1 MQFLKLSRVE
11 TMRTHFIFALAALL
25 AVPAWAQERA
35 RDTVLLDRV
44 VAVVNSEV
52 LTRIDLD
59 EQVKI
64 ATQQLSR
71 QGTPLPA
78 EDVLERQLLERMI
91 TARVLLQTA
100 RETGIRVEDVQ
111 LQRAIER
118 IAQENDLT
126 PEQLRQTMERDGIS
140 YSRFR
145 EEVRNEILIARLKER
160 EVDSRISITDLEI
173 DAYLRNQEL
182 LGGQDD
188 EYNLAHILVT
198 VPEQATPEQ
207 IQARR
212 EVAERALAQLRGGA
226 DFRQVSASFS
236 DAQNALEGGML
247 GWRTASRLPEIFVD
261 AARTLR
267 VGDISPAIRSPN
279 GFHILKLVDKR
290 GNQSPVIVQQT
301 RARHI
306 LVRLSEIVS
315 EADAKQRL
323 SSLKERMEMGESEFA
338 ELARLHSED
347 ASAARGGDLGWLS
360 PGDTVPE
367 FERAMSALE
376 PGEVSDPVR
385 TQFGWHLIEVLERRE
400 EDMSKERQRLLAREA
415 IRQRKADEAYQEWI
429 RLQRDRAYVE
439 YRLEGR

>member
-1 MQFLKLSRVE
+1 
-11 TMRTHFIFALAALL
+11 MRTLLILALAPLL
-25 AVPAWAQERA
+25 ALPAWGQERT
-35 RDTVLLDRV
+35 RNTVLLDRV
-44 VAVVNSEV
+44 VAVVNNEV
-52 LTRIDLD
+52 LTKIDLN
-59 EQVKI
+59 EQLKI

-78 EDVLERQLLERMI
+78 VEVLERQLLERMI
-91 TARVLLQTA
+91 TARVLVQVA
-100 RETGIRVEDVQ
+100 RETGVRVEDMQ

-118 IAQENDLT
+118 IGQENGLT
-126 PEQLRQTMERDGIS
+126 PEQLRQAMEQDGIS
-140 YSRFR
+140 FTRFR

-160 EVDSRISITDLEI
+160 EVDSRIAISDAEI
-173 DAYLRNQEL
+173 DAYLRNQQVQ
-182 LGGQDD
+182 GGQDD
-188 EYNLAHILVT
+188 EYSLAHILVT

-212 EVAERALAQLRGGA
+212 EVAERALSQLAQGT

-236 DAQNALEGGML
+236 DAQNALEGGLL

-261 AARTLR
+261 AVRQMR
-267 VGDISPAIRSPN
+267 VGDVSPAIRSPN

-290 GNQSPVIVQQT
+290 GNQSPVIVQQART
-301 RARHI
+301 RHI

-315 EADAKQRL
+315 ESDAKQRL
-323 SSLKERMEMGESEFA
+323 ESLKERVEMGETEFA

-347 ASAARGGDLGWLS
+347 ASGARGGDLGWLS

-367 FERAMSALE
+367 FERAMNALE
-376 PGEVSDPVR
+376 PGQISEPVR
-385 TQFGWHLIEVLERRE
+385 TPFGWHLIEVLERRD

-415 IRQRKADEAYQEWI
+415 IRQRKGDEAYQEWV

-439 YRLEGR
+439 YRLEER

>member
-1 MQFLKLSRVE
+1 
-11 TMRTHFIFALAALL
+11 MRTPFIFALATLL
-25 AVPAWAQERA
+25 ALPAWAQERT
-35 RDTVLLDRV
+35 RNTTLLDRV
-44 VAVVNSEV
+44 VAVVNNEV
-52 LTRIDLD
+52 LTKIDLD
-59 EQVKI
+59 EQLKI

-78 EDVLERQLLERMI
+78 VEVLERQLLERMI
-91 TARVLLQTA
+91 TARVLVQAA
-100 RETGIRVEDVQ
+100 RETGVRVEDMQ
-111 LQRAIER
+111 LHRAIER
-118 IAQENDLT
+118 IGQENGLT
-126 PEQLRQTMERDGIS
+126 PEQLRQAMEQDGIS
-140 YSRFR
+140 FTRFR

-160 EVDSRISITDLEI
+160 EVDSRIAISDAEI
-173 DAYLRNQEL
+173 DAYLRNQQVQ
-182 LGGQDD
+182 GGQDD

-212 EVAERALAQLRGGA
+212 EVAERALSQLAQGT

-236 DAQNALEGGML
+236 DAQNALEGGLL
-247 GWRTASRLPEIFVD
+247 GWRTVSRLPEIFVD
-261 AARTLR
+261 AVRQMR
-267 VGDISPAIRSPN
+267 VGDVSPAIRSPN

-301 RARHI
+301 RTRHI

-315 EADAKQRL
+315 ESDAKQRL
-323 SSLKERMEMGESEFA
+323 ESLKERVEMGETEFA

-347 ASAARGGDLGWLS
+347 ASGGRGGDLGWLS

-367 FERAMSALE
+367 FERAMNALE
-376 PGEVSDPVR
+376 PGQISEPVR
-385 TQFGWHLIEVLERRE
+385 TPFGWHLIEVLERRD

-415 IRQRKADEAYQEWI
+415 IRQRKGDEAYQEWV

-439 YRLEGR
+439 YRLEER

>member
-1 MQFLKLSRVE
+1 
-11 TMRTHFIFALAALL
+11 MRTLLVFVLAPLL
-25 AVPAWAQERA
+25 ALPAWAQERTRNMA
-35 RDTVLLDRV
+35 LLDRV
-44 VAVVNSEV
+44 VAVVNNEV
-52 LTRIDLD
+52 LTKVDLD
-59 EQVKI
+59 EQLKI

-78 EDVLERQLLERMI
+78 VEVLERQLLERMI
-91 TARVLLQTA
+91 TARVLVQAA
-100 RETGIRVEDVQ
+100 RETGVRVEDMQ

-118 IAQENDLT
+118 IGQENSLT
-126 PEQLRQTMERDGIS
+126 PEQLRQAMEQDGIS
-140 YSRFR
+140 FTRFR

-160 EVDSRISITDLEI
+160 EVDSRIAISDAEI
-173 DAYLRNQEL
+173 DAYLRNQQVQ
-182 LGGQDD
+182 GGRDD
-188 EYNLAHILVT
+188 EYSLAHILVT

-212 EVAERALAQLRGGA
+212 EVAERALSQLAQGT

-236 DAQNALEGGML
+236 DAQNALEGGLL

-261 AARTLR
+261 AVRQMR
-267 VGDISPAIRSPN
+267 VGDVSPAIRSPN

-290 GNQSPVIVQQT
+290 GNQSPVIVQQA

-323 SSLKERMEMGESEFA
+323 ESLKERVEMGETEFA

-347 ASAARGGDLGWLS
+347 ASGARGGDLGWLS

-367 FERAMSALE
+367 FERAMNALE
-376 PGEVSDPVR
+376 PGQISEPVR
-385 TQFGWHLIEVLERRE
+385 TPFGWHLIEVLERRD

-415 IRQRKADEAYQEWI
+415 IRQRKGDEAYQEWV

-439 YRLEGR
+439 YRLEER

>member
-1 MQFLKLSRVE
+1 
-11 TMRTHFIFALAALL
+11 MRTPFIFALATLL
-25 AVPAWAQERA
+25 ALPAWAQERT
-35 RDTVLLDRV
+35 RNTTLLDRV
-44 VAVVNSEV
+44 VAVVNNEV
-52 LTRIDLD
+52 LTKIDLD
-59 EQVKI
+59 EQLKI

-78 EDVLERQLLERMI
+78 VEVLERQLLERMI
-91 TARVLLQTA
+91 TARVLVQAA
-100 RETGIRVEDVQ
+100 RETGVRVEDMQ

-118 IAQENDLT
+118 IGQENGLT
-126 PEQLRQTMERDGIS
+126 PEQLRQAMEQDGIS
-140 YSRFR
+140 FTRFR

-160 EVDSRISITDLEI
+160 EVDSRIAISDAEI
-173 DAYLRNQEL
+173 DAYLRNQQVQ
-182 LGGQDD
+182 GGQDD

-212 EVAERALAQLRGGA
+212 EVAERALSQLAQGT

-236 DAQNALEGGML
+236 DAQNALEGGLL
-247 GWRTASRLPEIFVD
+247 GWRTVSRLPEIFVD
-261 AARTLR
+261 AVRQMR
-267 VGDISPAIRSPN
+267 VGDVSPAIRSPN

-301 RARHI
+301 RTRHI

-315 EADAKQRL
+315 ESDAKQRL
-323 SSLKERMEMGESEFA
+323 ESLKERVEMGETEFA

-347 ASAARGGDLGWLS
+347 ASGGRGGDLGWLS

-367 FERAMSALE
+367 FERAMNALE
-376 PGEVSDPVR
+376 PGQISEPVR
-385 TQFGWHLIEVLERRE
+385 TPFGWHLIEVLERRD

-415 IRQRKADEAYQEWI
+415 IRQRKGDEAYQEWV

-439 YRLEGR
+439 YRLEER